1 MILEAIMAIN
11 PNARARVIDDDIE
24 QIEWL
29 SGTTPISKSDILA
42 KEAELKAEYNS
53 NKYQRDRKKEYPTI
67 KNQLDEIY
75 HNGIDGWKK
84 TIKAVKDKYTN
95 E

>member
-11 PNARARVIDDDIE
+11 PNARARVTNDDIE

-42 KEAELKAEYNS
+42 KEAELKAEYNL
-53 NKYQRDRKKEYPTI
+53 KEYQRDRKKEYPTI
-67 KNQLDEIY
+67 KNQLDDIY
-75 HNGIDGWKK
+75 HNGIDGWKE
-84 TIKAVKDKYTN
+84 TIKAVKDKYPK

>member
-1 MILEAIMAIN
+1 MAIN

-84 TIKAVKDKYTN
+84 TIKAVKDKYPK

>member
-75 HNGIDGWKK
+75 HNGIDGWK
-84 TIKAVKDKYTN
+84 
-95 E
+95 

>member
-42 KEAELKAEYNS
+42 KEAELKA
-53 NKYQRDRKKEYPTI
+53 KKEAEAKPKKATPV
-67 KNQLDEIY
+67 KKVPRKRAP
-75 HNGIDGWKK
+75 KK
-84 TIKAVKDKYTN
+84 TTKKS
-95 E
+95 

>member
-75 HNGIDGWKK
+75 HNGIDGWKS
-84 TIKAVKDKYTN
+84 TIKAIKDKYPK